1 MSEEVLRVANSF
13 GVWVIAA
20 ILICL
25 VTVQSIMYYKLART
39 TATKIGLPK
48 ETCNIAFRT
57 GMVTAIG
64 PVIAI
69 FVIMVGMMS
78 VIGGPM
84 SWMRLAIIGAAPTE
98 LTAAKVGSEAAGFQF
113 GSPDYNLMALATSWW
128 TMAING
134 VGWLLLVGLF
144 SHKLDSLRDIIG
156 GGNVKWLAMLS
167 GAAMLGVFGY
177 LNSGDVVSGGARLVA
192 VVVGGLSMIVM
203 IRFVIKKLPVLK
215 EYSLGIAMLVG
226 MFAAVFVS
234 MIG

>member
-1 MSEEVLRVANSF
+1 
-13 GVWVIAA
+13 
-20 ILICL
+20 
-25 VTVQSIMYYKLART
+25 
-39 TATKIGLPK
+39 
-48 ETCNIAFRT
+48 
-57 GMVTAIG
+57 
-64 PVIAI
+64 
-69 FVIMVGMMS
+69 MS
-78 VIGGPM
+78 VL
-84 SWMRLAIIGAAPTE
+84 SREDHTE
-98 LTAAKVGSEAAGFQF
+98 LTAAKVGSEAAGVQF

-156 GGNVKWLAMLS
+156 GGNAKCLAMLS

-177 LNSGDVVSGGARLVA
+177 LNSKDVVSGGARLVA

-215 EYSLGIAMLVG
+215 EYSLRIAMLVG